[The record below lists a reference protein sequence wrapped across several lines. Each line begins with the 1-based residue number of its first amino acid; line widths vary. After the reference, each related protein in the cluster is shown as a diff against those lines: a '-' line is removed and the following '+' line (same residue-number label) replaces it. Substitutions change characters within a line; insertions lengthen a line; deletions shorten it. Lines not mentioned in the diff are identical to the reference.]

1 MADDNRY
8 NLAPPWEKKRLL
20 AARDAAIHSDQ
31 TANEDRVMKEEATLK
46 GVLERKGMYIGG
58 TDSPLDLPSTSLHLN
73 ILSQVKF
80 GLAPWQALET
90 VTSTAAKA
98 AKVDKDLG
106 LLAPGY
112 LADLILVE
120 GDPLTNIK
128 DVTKVQCVMKNGQI
142 HSVGELMA
150 PFVKSDVGVALC
162 PVK

>member
-1 MADDNRY
+1 MIDWNLNAENRVSRICDADGQSGANR
-8 NLAPPWEKKRLL
+8 
-20 AARDAAIHSDQ
+20 
-31 TANEDRVMKEEATLK
+31 TAVRC
-46 GVLERKGMYIGG
+46 GV
-58 TDSPLDLPSTSLHLN
+58 STSLHLN

-120 GDPLTNIK
+120 GDPLKNIK
-128 DVTKVQCVMKNGQI
+128 DVTKVQCVLKNDQI

-150 PFVKSDVGVALC
+150 PFVKSEVGVAMC
-162 PVK
+162 PAR